1 MSNHGGLRPGA
12 GRPSNVEVAV
22 RQPNGGCFITQFF
35 VAGRNMNPPT
45 ANEDED
51 DGTDSDDTQPQ
62 LTAEEMQAAREAE
75 EERARVA
82 KIEREKAVRQKVI
95 DQLKLFSRSR
105 AGTDSDRWRAHG
117 HRNRRA
123 LIESACAQSDQ
134 EQRAPRQ
141 PNAQKEKIYSPAV
154 RRVCVAVGD

>member
-1 MSNHGGLRPGA
+1 
-12 GRPSNVEVAV
+12 
-22 RQPNGGCFITQFF
+22 
-35 VAGRNMNPPT
+35 MNPPA

-105 AGTDSDRWRAHG
+105 AGTDSDLFADLETNDVDEDDEG
-117 HRNRRA
+117 Y
-123 LIESACAQSDQ
+123 D
-134 EQRAPRQ
+134 
-141 PNAQKEKIYSPAV
+141 
-154 RRVCVAVGD
+154 